1 MKTGHTMVL
10 DLKVETYSFSFVS
23 FIVSDFIL
31 IFFKLIIMPLDLY
44 IVQHTHTHTQRD
56 VVKFFSKSSG
66 FQSYHLN
73 TDDRCIDIPTIL

>member
-10 DLKVETYSFSFVS
+10 DLEVETYSFSFVS

-44 IVQHTHTHTQRD
+44 IVQHTHTHTHT
-56 VVKFFSKSSG
+56 
-66 FQSYHLN
+66 YL
-73 TDDRCIDIPTIL
+73 